1 MQYKYSYGKKKSDK
15 EKKAH
20 ALDGIYTKLVDLGN
34 NELMPQIVAPAEEL
48 HLLPAI
54 GNSMNNHAN
63 EERFDRI
70 DRNYQELKT
79 MVQRALNGLPQ
90 LNAPVSGSDK
100 SGGIPPSVKTRLNSA
115 RKRSVTEIDSA
126 SETELDNILY
136 SVTRDNKRQR
146 NIFFT
151 FKTFIY

>member
-1 MQYKYSYGKKKSDK
+1 MLTRDQFYIKSQACSAFDYDTLIEAREQLFRYSEPHVQYKYSYGKKKSDK

-90 LNAPVSGSDK
+90 LNAAVSGSDK
-100 SGGIPPSVKTRLNSA
+100 I
-115 RKRSVTEIDSA
+115 
-126 SETELDNILY
+126 
-136 SVTRDNKRQR
+136 
-146 NIFFT
+146 
-151 FKTFIY
+151 